1 MTVEPRDGRLCV
13 FLPPVE
19 RLEDYLELIAAAEAA
34 AERIGLPVLIEGY
47 PPPVDPRM
55 NVIRVAPDPGVI
67 EVNIHPSSSWR
78 ECVLTTEA
86 IYEEARLSRLG
97 ADKFM
102 IDGKHAG
109 TGGGNHVVVGGQTP
123 LDSPFLR
130 RPDLLKSLI
139 IYWLRRP
146 SLSYFFSGL
155 FIGPTSQAPRVD
167 EARHDS
173 LYELEIALSQIPKPG
188 EGAAPRPWLLDRLLR
203 NLLTDVTGNTHRAEI
218 CVDKLYSP
226 DGPTGRLGLVE
237 FRGFEMPPDARM
249 SLAQQ
254 LMIRAILSRLWR
266 DPLDGPLPRWGASLH
281 DRFMLPHFVWEDF
294 LDVLADLRA
303 HGLAFRS
310 DWYEAQ
316 AEFRFPFCGEVEYE
330 GVQLEL
336 RQALEPWHVL
346 GETGAIG
353 GTARYTDSSTERL
366 QVKLL
371 TSDPERYVVACNRR
385 RIPLAGNCDQRRR
398 GRGGALQGLEAGHCD
413 ASDHPRSH
421 AFGVR
426 YFRRLER
433 SRAWRLRLSR
443 GPPGRA
449 QLRHLPRQLERS
461 GGAASFALRGARPH
475 ARRLR
480 AGARGAASGVSADAR
495 SEKAGGGLGQIA
507 SGSTRP
513 IVAALAERGPVENN
527 RLASEFAADR
537 REPLESFKTDSKI
550 GGRPPP
556 FRQGPFDWRYS
567 NAAVMSFIVGRPR
580 KVSTVRVRRY
590 PSPRG

>member
-19 RLEDYLELIAAAEAA
+19 RLEDYLELVAAAEAA
-34 AERIGLPVLIEGY
+34 AEKVGLPVQIEGY

-67 EVNIHPSSSWR
+67 EVNIHPASSWR
-78 ECVLTTEA
+78 ECVATTEA
-86 IYEEARLSRLG
+86 VYEEARLSRLG

-109 TGGGNHVVVGGQTP
+109 TGGGNHVVVGGQAP

-139 IYWLRRP
+139 IHWLRRP

-155 FIGPTSQAPRVD
+155 FIGPTSQAPRID

-173 LYELEIALSQIPKPG
+173 LYELEIALAQIPKPG
-188 EGAAPRPWLLDRLLR
+188 DGAAPRPWLLDRLLR

-237 FRGFEMPPDARM
+237 FRSFEMPPDARM

-254 LMIRAILSRLWR
+254 LLIRAILSRLWR

-294 LDVLADLRA
+294 LGVLADLKA
-303 HGLAFRS
+303 HGFAFRS

-316 AEFRFPFCGEVEYE
+316 AEFRFPFCGEVDYE

-366 QVKLL
+366 QVKL
-371 TSDPERYVVACNRR
+371 TTADPERYVVACNGRR
-385 RIPLAGNCDQRRR
+385 VPLARTATNGVAV
-398 GRGGALQGLEAGHCD
+398 GA
-413 ASDHPRSH
+413 
-421 AFGVR
+421 VR
-426 YFRRLER
+426 YK
-433 SRAWRLRLSR
+433 AWKPATAMHPTIPVHAPLVFDIFDTWS
-443 GPPGRA
+443 GRA
-449 QLRHLPRQLERS
+449 LGGCVYHVAHPGGRS
-461 GGAASFALRGARPH
+461 YDTFPVNGNEAE
-475 ARRLR
+475 ARRLAR
-480 AGARGAASGVSADAR
+480 FEARGHTPGAYEPPPETPHPEFPLTLDLRRPA
-495 SEKAGGGLGQIA
+495 GLG
-507 SGSTRP
+507 
-513 IVAALAERGPVENN
+513 
-527 RLASEFAADR
+527 
-537 REPLESFKTDSKI
+537 
-550 GGRPPP
+550 
-556 FRQGPFDWRYS
+556 
-567 NAAVMSFIVGRPR
+567 
-580 KVSTVRVRRY
+580 
-590 PSPRG
+590 